1 VPPLPPV
8 ADRPQLVIFDCDG
21 VLVDSEPLAARVG
34 ADLLSEAG
42 WPLTEADVAERF
54 IGRSGAEM
62 HAAAAAEL
70 GAPLPEGFD
79 DEFRARFLRLA
90 TDELTAVAGVAGVL
104 DRLTQAG
111 IPICVGSNSGRVRV
125 TWTLERTGL
134 MRWFAAER
142 IFSGHDM
149 ARPKPAPDVYLA
161 AAASQGVDPA
171 GAAVIEDSAVGAA
184 AARAAG
190 MAVYGYAG
198 GLTPADALSG
208 PGTTV
213 FADMAALPALLGI

>member
-1 VPPLPPV
+1 V
-8 ADRPQLVIFDCDG
+8 ADRPQLVVFDCDG

-34 ADLLSEAG
+34 ADLLSAAG
-42 WPLTEADVAERF
+42 WAVTPAEVAERF

-70 GAPLPEGFD
+70 GAALPEGFD
-79 DEFRARFLRLA
+79 DEFRDRFLRLA
-90 TDELTAVAGVAGVL
+90 TDELTAVAGVADVLERLIGAGV
-104 DRLTQAG
+104 
-111 IPICVGSNSGRVRV
+111 PICVGSNSSRARVS
-125 TWTLERTGL
+125 WTLERTGL
-134 MRWFAAER
+134 MRWFAPDR

-161 AAASQGVDPA
+161 AAASQRVDPS
-171 GAAVIEDSAVGAA
+171 GAAVIEDSAVGAS

-190 MAVYGYAG
+190 MAVFGYAG
-198 GLTPADALSG
+198 GLTPAAALAG

-213 FADMAALPALLGI
+213 FTDMADLPALLGI